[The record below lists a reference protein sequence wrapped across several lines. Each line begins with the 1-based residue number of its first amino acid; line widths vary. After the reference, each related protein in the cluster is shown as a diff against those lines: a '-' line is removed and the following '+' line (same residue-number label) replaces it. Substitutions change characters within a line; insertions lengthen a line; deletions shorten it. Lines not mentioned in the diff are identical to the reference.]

1 MLVSSRPRGRQ
12 IPYLSSGE
20 GQEVAGRHV
29 QCCAL
34 DRAKRWLSR
43 VFLQAGRQARRPV
56 SGGITRSARRG
67 GLTVGGKTV
76 APNLRLASPSAALAK
91 PRDARVGLYA
101 ATDASIA
108 WGEGECGLRPDQVS
122 GTPRISVRRI
132 NGTSPVC
139 IPSPRS
145 LRRASSTEVGPRS
158 INRPVSC
165 HVMHIRGPRHAGQ
178 RLAPAGRLTACPGLS
193 DDRCRLTDTQ
203 ATDAM
208 EPPCHAGGDQS
219 ANGGR
224 HAVAHHHRHRV
235 ATVRLRPED
244 RVRHDPC
251 RRQAAQASRLGGCQL
266 GRIPKALAPATD
278 PSVGHPLRR
287 LPVIVSSALYT
298 PGQEPITFSRAQSRP
313 LPHLLVIAIDQGMD

>member
-1 MLVSSRPRGRQ
+1 M
-12 IPYLSSGE
+12 
-20 GQEVAGRHV
+20 ADRHA
-29 QCCAL
+29 QCCTVG
-34 DRAKRWLSR
+34 RAKNRDFPGCFCTPPR
-43 VFLQAGRQARRPV
+43 TRPLP
-56 SGGITRSARRG
+56 GERG
-67 GLTVGGKTV
+67 K
-76 APNLRLASPSAALAK
+76 
-91 PRDARVGLYA
+91 
-101 ATDASIA
+101 
-108 WGEGECGLRPDQVS
+108 CGLRPDQVS

-165 HVMHIRGPRHAGQ
+165 HVMHIRGPRHAGR

-266 GRIPKALAPATD
+266 ASSWSP
-278 PSVGHPLRR
+278 RR
-287 LPVIVSSALYT
+287 LPQERT
-298 PGQEPITFSRAQSRP
+298 PRHSGPLMLAWRFDEAELRARMLLPSPSR
-313 LPHLLVIAIDQGMD
+313 